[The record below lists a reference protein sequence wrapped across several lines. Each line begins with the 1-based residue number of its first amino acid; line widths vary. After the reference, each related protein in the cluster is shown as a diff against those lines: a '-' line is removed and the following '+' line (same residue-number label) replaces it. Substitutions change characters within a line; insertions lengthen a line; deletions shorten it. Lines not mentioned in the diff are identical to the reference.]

1 MSLLLDEDVHFL
13 LSSALRK
20 RGFDVIHTQ
29 ELEGKG
35 KTDSEQLAFAVEESR
50 CLLSYNI
57 RDFVILHNE
66 YVENGQEH
74 CGVIVSKQLSFSE
87 TLHRLLRLL
96 QQHSKKSMNNR
107 LEFL

>member
-1 MSLLLDEDVHFL
+1 MALLLDEDVHFL

-29 ELEGKG
+29 EMDGKG
-35 KTDSEQLAFAVEESR
+35 KTDSEQLTFAVEKSR
-50 CLLSYNI
+50 CIFSYNI
-57 RDFVILHNE
+57 KDFVILHNE

-74 CGVIVSKQLSFSE
+74 CGIIVSKQLSLGE

-96 QQHSKKSMNNR
+96 HQYSKKSMNNR